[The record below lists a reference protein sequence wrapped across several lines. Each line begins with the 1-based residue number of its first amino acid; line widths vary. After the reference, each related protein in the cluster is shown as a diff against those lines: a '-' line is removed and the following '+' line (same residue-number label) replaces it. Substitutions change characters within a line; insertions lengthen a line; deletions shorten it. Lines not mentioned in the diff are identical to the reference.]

1 MKKRLRKKAQNS
13 MCSYSYYSYLI
24 ENECSGTE
32 EYCRFTGKL
41 CRSYV
46 CKRFKVPPKD
56 ITESQIIREAFKAL
70 ERRREV

>member
-13 MCSYSYYSYLI
+13 MCSYSYLI

-70 ERRREV
+70 ERRREI

>member
-13 MCSYSYYSYLI
+13 MCSSSYLI
-24 ENECSGTE
+24 ENECSDTEE

-56 ITESQIIREAFKAL
+56 ITESQIIKEVFKAL
-70 ERRREV
+70 ERKREI